1 MLKREEKRWME
12 TDGLLIIFFFQH
24 LNPDTPEAHVD
35 TVVTKFTYVWL
46 LTLLTKQFF
55 YLFIGLSSFS

>member
-1 MLKREEKRWME
+1 MDGDKWI
-12 TDGLLIIFFFQH
+12 TDHFFF
-24 LNPDTPEAHVD
+24 PDTPEAHVD

-46 LTLLTKQFF
+46 LTLLTKQF